1 MKDTKRRHWFFF
13 ARESSASTLSAPDSV
28 SSQCQ
33 KGRGVEDKAI
43 CGRHLLFLGLAACP
57 STAALL
63 ALSCRTREKLE
74 RRLREP
80 V

>member
-13 ARESSASTLSAPDSV
+13 ARESSASTLSGRIRRFAMPEGQRCRGQSYLREA
-28 SSQCQ
+28 SS
-33 KGRGVEDKAI
+33 
-43 CGRHLLFLGLAACP
+43 FLGLAACP

-74 RRLREP
+74 RGLREP